1 MGELKIFNT
10 RFNALVRAGRKQ
22 QGVFLTDVRREYRQD
37 LLNFIA
43 GETLA
48 SQDGKLLI
56 GRNLYHRWL
65 KKITFKGFDYD
76 IKLRK

>member
-1 MGELKIFNT
+1 MDLKIFT
-10 RFNALVRAGRKQ
+10 IRFNALVRAGKKEN
-22 QGVFLTDVRREYRQD
+22 GVFLSDVRKEYRQD

-65 KKITFKGFDYD
+65 TKITRKGFDYD
-76 IKLRK
+76 IKLGK